1 MVMEMA
7 TRSSYYSLGLVLSWV
22 DIIVLFCTC
31 MDSGDGN
38 GDTVNELQ
46 FRTGFVMG

>member
-1 MVMEMA
+1 METV
-7 TRSSYYSLGLVLSWV
+7 TRSMNCSLGLVLSWV
-22 DIIVLFCTC
+22 DIIVLFCPC

-46 FRTGFVMG
+46 FKTGFVMG